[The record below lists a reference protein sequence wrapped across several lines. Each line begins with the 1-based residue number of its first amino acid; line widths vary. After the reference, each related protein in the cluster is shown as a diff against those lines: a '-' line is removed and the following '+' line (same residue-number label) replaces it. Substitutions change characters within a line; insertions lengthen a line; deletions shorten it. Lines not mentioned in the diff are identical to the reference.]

1 MSEQAQWLAPSIE
14 PNLPAIGDDR
24 KDRQRWRFWLLGFGL
39 GLLAIVVLARLVSV
53 QLFSTSSSGYS
64 ALTALQLQPR
74 GTIVDRNGELFA
86 ADRFYYKLTA
96 SPDLI
101 RDDEMRMLVAQQ
113 LHALVGTP
121 IEGVFATL
129 TKFKAEKWVSLA
141 DQISLTQGKAL
152 IDYQRDLEQREGDA
166 ALLHIQLEPMPV
178 RYYPQG
184 ALASYIVGLVNL
196 NRQSWTGVESYY
208 DRFLRSESSSAS
220 NQIVVPMDS
229 LSTDVLHYLPSVANS
244 DLVLTID
251 RGVQWIIEDELR
263 AGVER
268 YQAEKG
274 TIIVME
280 PATGAIL
287 GMASYPNY
295 DPNKLSDVPSERFID
310 PAISEQYEPGS
321 IFKIITMAAGLDT
334 DTITPTMVFR
344 DSGSIECGTRVIM
357 NADRMPHGDV
367 DVSTA
372 LALSLNVV
380 TSQVA
385 QQVGDRDFYQY
396 VRRFGFGSP
405 TEIDLGGEIAGLLK
419 SPGSEDWSNSDLCT
433 NSFGQGIA
441 VTPLQMINAAT
452 AIANGGK
459 LMRPYVV
466 QARVV
471 KGRVLMTEPTV
482 VHQVMTT
489 KHAKDLTQMM
499 IETVQ
504 LSNISAGVLGYTIAG
519 KSGTA
524 QIPSP
529 EGYLE
534 DQIVGSFIGFAPAD
548 DPKFIV
554 LVKIE
559 KPNFKLTQWAD
570 QNAVPIFGRV
580 ARRLFLHLNIPPD
593 SIRLAGTQSD

>member
-1 MSEQAQWLAPSIE
+1 MSEQAQWLAPNIDTHI
-14 PNLPAIGDDR
+14 PAIGDESQ
-24 KDRQRWRFWLLGFGL
+24 DRQRWRFWLLAFGL
-39 GLLAIVVLARLVSV
+39 GLLATVVLARLVSV
-53 QLFSTSSSGYS
+53 QLFSSESGTFDS
-64 ALTALQLQPR
+64 ATALKAEPR
-74 GTIVDRNGELFA
+74 GTIVDQHGELLA
-86 ADRFYYKLTA
+86 ADRFYYQLTA

-101 RDDEMRMLVAQQ
+101 KSDEMRSLVAQQ

-121 IEGVFATL
+121 IDTVLATL
-129 TKFKAEKWVSLA
+129 TTYKNAKWISLA
-141 DQISLTQGKAL
+141 DNIPLAQGETL
-152 IDYQRDLEQREGDA
+152 RTYQHDLEQRESDA
-166 ALLHIQLEPMPV
+166 ALLHVQLEPMPI

-184 ALASYIVGLVNL
+184 SLGSYVVGLVNL
-196 NRQSWTGVESYY
+196 NRESWTGVERYY
-208 DRFLRSESSSAS
+208 DRFLRSESGSAS
-220 NQIVVPMDS
+220 NQIIAPLNS
-229 LSTDVLHYLPSVANS
+229 LSADVLHYLPSVANN

-263 AGVER
+263 LGVER
-268 YQAEKG
+268 YQAQSG
-274 TIIVME
+274 TIIVMD
-280 PATGAIL
+280 PKTGAIM
-287 GMASYPNY
+287 GMANYPDYN
-295 DPNKLSDVPSERFID
+295 PNHLENVPTERFINA
-310 PAISEQYEPGS
+310 AISAQYEPGS
-321 IFKIITMAAGLDT
+321 IFKIVTMAAGLNT
-334 DTITPTMVFR
+334 EAITPTMPFQDV
-344 DSGSIECGTRVIM
+344 GSIECGTRIIM
-357 NADRMPHGDV
+357 NATRQANGMV
-367 DVSTA
+367 DATTA

-385 QQVGDRDFYQY
+385 EKVGERDFYQY

-405 TEIDLGGEIAGLLK
+405 TEVDLGGEIAGLLK
-419 SPGSEDWSNSDLCT
+419 SPGSEDWSPSDLCT

-441 VTPLQMINAAT
+441 VTPLQMINAGA

-471 KGRVLMTEPTV
+471 NNQVLMTEPTV
-482 VHQVMTT
+482 VHQVMTEE
-489 KHAKDLTQMM
+489 HAKELTEMM
-499 IETVQ
+499 IKTVQ
-504 LSNISAGVLGYTIAG
+504 LSNISAGVLGYSIAG

-534 DQIVGSFIGFAPAD
+534 DQIIGSFIGFAPAD

-559 KPNFKLTQWAD
+559 KPDFKLTQWAD

-593 SIRLAGTQSD
+593 DVRLSGRQQE